1 MVVWFALSAD
11 TIVNVTTYV
20 WKMVLVPSSIRVC
33 PSSICPRGGSE
44 SGGAEDHRSVPDALS
59 GASLIVSQWQPLYLY
74 TLCSCHLDMI
84 SPFNIFVRSCGLVFT
99 LPPSKRPRKRGALFG
114 DRLAMEAAA
123 IWNGSFVRWHR
134 SRASSQHITWLCL
147 MMGGG
152 GGLCLL

>member
-1 MVVWFALSAD
+1 MYIIKRSVLTNGGVDCSCMCGKWFLCHH
-11 TIVNVTTYV
+11 
-20 WKMVLVPSSIRVC
+20 PSGFAPPVFAH
-33 PSSICPRGGSE
+33 E
-44 SGGAEDHRSVPDALS
+44 AGGAEDHRSVALS
-59 GASLIVSQWQPLYLY
+59 GASLIVSRWQPLYLY

-84 SPFNIFVRSCGLVFT
+84 SPFNIFVRSRGLVFT